1 MIGRSP
7 FDRGMSLLSKEN
19 NKRLRHLDQDEIGR
33 LLDACINDHTRDIIE
48 TVIHTGMRRQEVLS
62 LKWNRM
68 TGGFIHLTR
77 TKADEVREIPINDD
91 LVALCRRVRARDE
104 LNSEKELQEML
115 GYKPMVM
122 TMRQAHLSQE
132 HKKKAINLL
141 NGLTTSPAGNCHK
154 TVTSSQ
160 LPQTATS

>member
-1 MIGRSP
+1 
-7 FDRGMSLLSKEN
+7 MSLLSKEN

-91 LVALCRRVRARDE
+91 LVA
-104 LNSEKELQEML
+104 
-115 GYKPMVM
+115 
-122 TMRQAHLSQE
+122 
-132 HKKKAINLL
+132 
-141 NGLTTSPAGNCHK
+141 
-154 TVTSSQ
+154 
-160 LPQTATS
+160 